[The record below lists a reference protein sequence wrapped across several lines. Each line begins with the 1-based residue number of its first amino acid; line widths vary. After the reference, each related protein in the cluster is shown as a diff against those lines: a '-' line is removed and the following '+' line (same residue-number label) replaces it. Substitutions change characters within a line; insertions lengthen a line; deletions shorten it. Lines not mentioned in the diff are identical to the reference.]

1 MTELFSA
8 NVLYLNVTE
17 DYTNWAGFKIT
28 FKEAID
34 VQLLQDVVRRSFRRY
49 PYFSEKVVFDGNKY
63 VLVTNDKP
71 FVVYTDKDGP
81 LDILGPGNNYYQI
94 RMTVSDNILDARFF
108 HGLTD
113 GRGFSKF
120 IKSVLYEY
128 FSILNAD
135 APDVP
140 GVVLLDSK
148 ITDDELG
155 DPFLNRDVPAQQDR
169 EQDNK
174 AQKNQKDAKLFR
186 LPLTEQADGN
196 TYSFQIRMDEQQFM
210 KYSRN
215 VDGSPNAVIALLMAR
230 AILSEHPEASDEIVA
245 GVAMDERTALERP
258 ESHLSS
264 ITLILLRYK
273 KKMETMPLT
282 TQATCFRGMIIA
294 GSDPDKVRSGF
305 PKSIGF
311 YNMLNSIPSFAD
323 RKKLA
328 SMIVSARANEDTFH
342 VSYIE
347 RSCFGELEQYIES
360 LYSIV
365 EVKGNSMMIEINSLK
380 GSFFINIMQGF
391 SSDRYVRAM
400 IRQIEQEGMSCT
412 IDKSEVLAPMSND
425 LVML

>member
-34 VQLLQDVVRRSFRRY
+34 VQLLQEVVRRSFRRY

-155 DPFLNRDVPAQQDR
+155 DPFLNRDFPAQQDR

-174 AQKNQKDAKLFR
+174 AQKDQKDAKLFR

-258 ESHLSS
+258 ESHLS
-264 ITLILLRYK
+264 
-273 KKMETMPLT
+273 
-282 TQATCFRGMIIA
+282 
-294 GSDPDKVRSGF
+294 
-305 PKSIGF
+305 
-311 YNMLNSIPSFAD
+311 
-323 RKKLA
+323 
-328 SMIVSARANEDTFH
+328 
-342 VSYIE
+342 
-347 RSCFGELEQYIES
+347 
-360 LYSIV
+360 
-365 EVKGNSMMIEINSLK
+365 
-380 GSFFINIMQGF
+380 
-391 SSDRYVRAM
+391 
-400 IRQIEQEGMSCT
+400 
-412 IDKSEVLAPMSND
+412 
-425 LVML
+425 